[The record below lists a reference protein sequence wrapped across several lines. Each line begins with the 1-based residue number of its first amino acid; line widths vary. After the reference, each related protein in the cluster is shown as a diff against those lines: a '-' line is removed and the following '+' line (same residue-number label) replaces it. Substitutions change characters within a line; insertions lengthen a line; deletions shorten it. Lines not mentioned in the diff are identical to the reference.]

1 MQEKNKSVSFYI
13 YPSIKGVIAAMVV
26 AITAV
31 IAYRLT
37 EKEPLQPIFDE
48 SGMIVT
54 PCFTPMQHC
63 QKQIIEAIDSAK
75 EEVLMMTYSF
85 TAKPIANALINAQKR
100 GVRVRVL
107 ADKSQKTAN
116 YSQIEMLHQNNILVK
131 YDSKPAIAH
140 NKVMII
146 DQHLLLTGS
155 YNWTNAA
162 EFKNT
167 ENILFIESK
176 QLAQQYRN
184 YWISRKGLSVEKVG

>member
-13 YPSIKGVIAAMVV
+13 YPSIKGVIAAMIV

-31 IAYRLT
+31 VAYRLT
-37 EKEPLQPIFDE
+37 ERKPLQPIYDE
-48 SGMIVT
+48 LGILIT

-63 QKQIIEAIDSAK
+63 QKQIIEAIDGAK

-85 TAKPIANALINAQKR
+85 TAKPIAYALINAQKR
-100 GVRVRVL
+100 GVTVRVL

-116 YSQIEMLHQNNILVK
+116 YSQIEMLHQNNIPVK

-162 EFKNT
+162 EFKNA

-176 QLAQQYRN
+176 QLADQYRG
-184 YWISRKGLSVEKVG
+184 YWIVRAELSNERV